1 MVPTDDTASSDA
13 IRELESYL
21 AFLADHDLEEVYETE
36 PLNRTLAEN
45 KPHFP
50 RAVAAGSQIPVTGV
64 APVPQMAAP
73 GNGLRPHSL
82 ANFDLGAAVHEAKG
96 RVAHVR
102 SFDEF
107 YAEIDAFQGMP
118 MRYEGAKSLVRFR
131 GAETPKLL
139 VIGEI
144 PDAEED
150 MSGVAFAG
158 RPGALIDKALKA
170 AGVADVAML
179 APCVFW
185 RPAGGRPLTAEDTH
199 LNAPFLHAFIRLA
212 APQAILLLGA
222 SAVVSVLNLDQTL
235 SKLRGRPVSYTEGG
249 NSLPV
254 VASYSPAFVLRQPA
268 CKAHLWRDILQAVE
282 LAKL

>member
-1 MVPTDDTASSDA
+1 MVPTDDTVSSDA

-21 AFLADHDLEEVYETE
+21 AFLADHDLEEVYEAE

-64 APVPQMAAP
+64 AAMPQAAAP
-73 GNGLRPHSL
+73 VGGLRPQSL
-82 ANFDLGAAVHEAKG
+82 ANLDLGAAIHEAKQ
-96 RVAHVR
+96 RVAHVKT
-102 SFDEF
+102 FDEL
-107 YAEIDAFQGMP
+107 YAELEAFQAMP
-118 MRYEGAKSLVRFR
+118 MRHEGAKSLVRYR
-131 GAETPKLL
+131 GADAPKLL
-139 VIGEI
+139 VVGEI

-150 MSGVAFAG
+150 ATGTGFAG

-170 AGVADVAML
+170 AGVTEVTML

-185 RPAGGRPLTAEDTH
+185 RPAGGRPLTAEDTS

-212 APQAILLLGA
+212 APQGILLLGA

-249 NSLPV
+249 ISLPV

-268 CKAHLWRDILQAVE
+268 CKALLWRDLLQVIE
-282 LAKL
+282 LTKL

>member
-1 MVPTDDTASSDA
+1 MVPTDETVSSDA

-50 RAVAAGSQIPVTGV
+50 RAVAAGTQIPVTGV
-64 APVPQMAAP
+64 APAPQAP
-73 GNGLRPHSL
+73 SPTGGLRPQSL
-82 ANFDLGAAVHEAKG
+82 ANLDLGAATHEAKQ

-102 SFDEF
+102 SFNEL
-107 YAEIDAFQGMP
+107 YAEIDAFQAMP
-118 MRYEGAKSLVRFR
+118 MRHEGAKSLVRFR

-139 VIGEI
+139 VVGEI
-144 PDAEED
+144 PDVDED
-150 MSGVAFAG
+150 ANATAFAG
-158 RPGALIDKALKA
+158 KPGALIDKALKA
-170 AGVADVAML
+170 AGVFDVAML

-185 RPAGGRPLTAEDTH
+185 RPAGGRPLTAEDTT
-199 LNAPFLHAFIRLA
+199 LNAPFLHALIRLA

-222 SAVVSVLNLDQTL
+222 SAVISVLNLDQSL

-254 VASYSPAFVLRQPA
+254 VASYSPAFVLRQPG
-268 CKAHLWRDILQAVE
+268 CKAHLWRDLLQVLE

>member
-1 MVPTDDTASSDA
+1 MVPTDETASSDA

-21 AFLADHDLEEVYETE
+21 AFLADHDLEEVYEAE

-50 RAVAAGSQIPVTGV
+50 RAATAGPQIAVTGV
-64 APVPQMAAP
+64 APAPQVVAAV
-73 GNGLRPHSL
+73 GGLRPQSL
-82 ANFDLGAAVHEAKG
+82 ANLDLAAAIHEARA

-102 SFDEF
+102 SFDEL
-107 YAEIDAFQGMP
+107 YREIDAFQAMP
-118 MRYEGAKSLVRFR
+118 MRHEGAKSLVRFR

-139 VIGEI
+139 VVGEI
-144 PDAEED
+144 PDVDED
-150 MSGVAFAG
+150 AGGVAFAG
-158 RPGALIDKALKA
+158 KPGALIDKALKA
-170 AGVADVAML
+170 AGVQDVAML

-185 RPAGGRPLTAEDTH
+185 RPAGGRPLTAEDTS

-268 CKAHLWRDILQAVE
+268 CKAHLWRDLLQVIE

>member
-1 MVPTDDTASSDA
+1 MVPTDDTASGDTLKA
-13 IRELESYL
+13 LESYL
-21 AFLADHDLEEVYETE
+21 AFLADHDLEEIYEAE

-64 APVPQMAAP
+64 AAMPQATGPV
-73 GNGLRPHSL
+73 NGLRPQSL
-82 ANFDLGAAVHEAKG
+82 ANLDLGAAVHEAKS

-102 SFDEF
+102 SLDEL
-107 YAEIDAFQGMP
+107 YAEIDAFQAMP
-118 MRYEGAKSLVRFR
+118 LRHEGAKSLVRFR
-131 GAETPKLL
+131 GAEKPKLL
-139 VIGEI
+139 VVGEI
-144 PDAEED
+144 PDLDED
-150 MSGVAFAG
+150 ASGTAFAG

-170 AGVADVAML
+170 AGVLDVTML

-185 RPAGGRPLTAEDTH
+185 RPAGGRPLTAEDTS

-212 APQAILLLGA
+212 APEAILLLGA

-268 CKAHLWRDILQAVE
+268 CKAHLWRDILQVIE

>member
-1 MVPTDDTASSDA
+1 MVPTDDPASGDA

-64 APVPQMAAP
+64 AAMPQPAVPV
-73 GNGLRPHSL
+73 NGLRPQSL
-82 ANFDLGAAVHEAKG
+82 ANLDLGAAVHEAKS

-102 SFDEF
+102 TLNDL
-107 YAEIDAFQGMP
+107 YTEIDAFQAMP
-118 MRYEGAKSLVRFR
+118 MRHEGAKSLVRFR
-131 GAETPKLL
+131 GAEAPKLL
-139 VIGEI
+139 VVGEI

-150 MSGVAFAG
+150 VSGVAFAG

-170 AGVADVAML
+170 AGVLDVTML

-185 RPAGGRPLTAEDTH
+185 RPAGGRPLTSEDTS

-222 SAVVSVLNLDQTL
+222 SAVTSVLNLDQSL

-249 NSLPV
+249 NALPV

-268 CKAHLWRDILQAVE
+268 CKAHLWRDLLQVVE